1 MRQAQVGAEAD
12 TVGQAEVEEDQVD
25 STARQSLL
33 GRVEACHRL
42 DGEVT
47 GARPRQE
54 LPHSHGVNWIIFDQ
68 QDRER
73 NLGRQSGCREAGTA
87 VQHRALAR

>member
-54 LPHSHGVNWIIFDQ
+54 LSHSHGVNWIIFDQ
-68 QDRER
+68 
-73 NLGRQSGCREAGTA
+73 GP
-87 VQHRALAR
+87 